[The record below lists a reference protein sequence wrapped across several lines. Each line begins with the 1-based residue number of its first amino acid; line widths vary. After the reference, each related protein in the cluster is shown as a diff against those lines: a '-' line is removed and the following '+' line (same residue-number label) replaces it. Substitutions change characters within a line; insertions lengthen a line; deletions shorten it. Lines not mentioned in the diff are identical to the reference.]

1 MKIGIIVHS
10 QTGNTFHVGQKIFE
24 RLQNEGHEVSLVR
37 FQNVADTNGKSKTM
51 PLQLDSIPDVVGFDA
66 VILGGWVEAFSLC
79 PGFKQYLQ
87 QLNQIESKIIL
98 CLLTQ
103 HFPHKWMGGSH
114 ALAQAR
120 KVLASKG
127 CNMVNLGV
135 INWTNKKREAQIEA
149 SVSKASDYF
158 GRNK

>member
-1 MKIGIIVHS
+1 MKIGII
-10 QTGNTFHVGQKIFE
+10 E
-24 RLQNEGHEVSLVR
+24 RLQN
-37 FQNVADTNGKSKTM
+37 VADSDGKSKTK

-79 PGFKQYLQ
+79 PGFKQYLK
-87 QLNQIESKIIL
+87 QLNQIETKIIL
-98 CLLTQ
+98 CFLTQ

-114 ALAQAR
+114 GLAQAR
-120 KVLASKG
+120 KILASKG
-127 CNMVNLGV
+127 CNMVNLDV

-149 SVSKASDYF
+149 LVSKASDYF